1 MPAQTVVNWV
11 GGSWLEPT
19 EAMMEGLRGHVRAF
33 LAAAALLAA
42 FSAAAQD
49 AYPVRPIRLLVGFAP
64 GGTADVV
71 ARILANRLPE
81 TLGQPVFIENKPGA
95 GGTIAHALAAQSPP
109 DGYTYVLATNSTFAI
124 APHLYLSLPYDHERA
139 RASVAYVTSSS
150 MALCVHSSVP
160 AKTVVELIAL
170 TKAKPDELSFS
181 TAGLGATSHL
191 ATELF
196 MSKAG
201 VRMRHV
207 PYRSGSQAVQ
217 AVVAGDVQ
225 LAFVDTHVA
234 RSLTSSGHIRILG
247 VTSLARHPLAPDIPT
262 VSEAGLP
269 GFEMAT
275 TTGLFAPSALPAP
288 ILARMEKEVVAALQR
303 PEIADQYW
311 ALGLEV
317 IGKGH
322 AALDDHVKSEGAKWG
337 KVMREAGVKL
347 AQ

>member
-1 MPAQTVVNWV
+1 MDDW
-11 GGSWLEPT
+11 
-19 EAMMEGLRGHVRAF
+19 RGCVQ
-33 LAAAALLAA
+33 ALLAA
-42 FSAAAQD
+42 VAILTASSAAAQD
-49 AYPVRPIRLLVGFAP
+49 TYPVRPIRMLVGFAP

-81 TLGQPVFIENKPGA
+81 TLGQPVFIENKAGA
-95 GGTIAHALAAQSPP
+95 GGTIAHALTAQSPP

-124 APHLYLSLPYDHERA
+124 APHLYLSLPYDHEKA
-139 RASVAYVTSSS
+139 LTSVAYVTSSS

-160 AKTVVELIAL
+160 ARTVAELIAL
-170 TKAKPDELSFS
+170 TRAKPGELSFS

-191 ATELF
+191 AAELF
-196 MSKAG
+196 MSMAG
-201 VRMRHV
+201 LRMRHV

-234 RSLTSSGHIRILG
+234 RSLTSAGHIRILG
-247 VTSLARHPLAPDIPT
+247 VTSLARHPLALDIPT
-262 VSEAGLP
+262 VSDAGLP

-275 TTGLFAPSALPAP
+275 TTGLFSPSALPAP

-303 PEIADQYW
+303 SEIANQYT

-317 IGKGH
+317 IGKDH
-322 AALDDHVKSEGAKWG
+322 VALDAHVKSESAKWG
-337 KVMREAGVKL
+337 KVMRERGIKL
-347 AQ
+347 PQ